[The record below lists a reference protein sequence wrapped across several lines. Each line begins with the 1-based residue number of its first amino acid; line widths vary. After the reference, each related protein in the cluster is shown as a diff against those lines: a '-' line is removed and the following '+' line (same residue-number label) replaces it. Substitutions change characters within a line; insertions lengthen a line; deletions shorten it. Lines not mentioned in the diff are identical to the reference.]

1 MYNLQNHIILF
12 IDIMAEKNLHK
23 NTGRLLV
30 RVKPIFL
37 KRIMENLSDAQ
48 RQWVVKTGFEKL
60 LLFNIMKY
68 PQPLSFSI
76 SKSYKLI
83 DSTISIGE
91 NIINFSEDDVQNVLG
106 LPNGE
111 LMFENSYNRECSDVG
126 LKFRLNFLIAL
137 TNRTPYLNLKI
148 LSYS

>member
-1 MYNLQNHIILF
+1 
-12 IDIMAEKNLHK
+12 
-23 NTGRLLV
+23 
-30 RVKPIFL
+30 
-37 KRIMENLSDAQ
+37 MENLFDAQ
-48 RQWVVKTGFEKL
+48 RQWVVEIGFVKL
-60 LLFNIMKY
+60 LLFNIKEY

-76 SKSYKLI
+76 SKSYKPI
-83 DSTISIGE
+83 NSTISVGE

-111 LMFENSYNRECSDVG
+111 LMFENPYNRECSDVG

-137 TNRTPYLNLKI
+137 TNRLPYLNLKI